1 MDADPDPAGQI
12 WLQLLLLLVL
22 IFVNAFFAA
31 SEIAVIS
38 LNDAKIRKMA
48 EDGHK
53 KAQQILKLTA
63 DSSNFLA
70 TIQIG
75 VTLAGFLTSATAAQS
90 LAEPLADWF
99 IGTVPAAAGYAGAV
113 ETVSVVVITLIMSY
127 FSLVL
132 GELVPKRIAMKK
144 SEQIALGVS
153 GLLSFISL
161 IFRPIVG
168 LLSVSTNLVL
178 RLMGIDPNETD
189 DNVSEEEI
197 RMMVDAGSEKGT
209 IDHQEKEFIQNV
221 FEFNDIMAGEIATH
235 RTDVTALMTDDT
247 LDEWDEII
255 HESRHTRYPVCDGST
270 DNVIG
275 ILNAKDYFRIT
286 DRTKE
291 KVLEEAVHPAYFVP
305 ETIKADVLFRDMKN
319 TRNSLAVVLD
329 EYGGMVGII
338 TLNDLIEELVGE
350 LNDEPA
356 DPENEDP
363 HIEKIDDTSWRVIGN
378 VELCDLEEE
387 TGVELASDDYDTLT
401 GLVFDKLGMIPVDG
415 PQNITI
421 ELDKLTVHIDK
432 IESHQID
439 SAVITLKP
447 SEETDENEE

>member
-1 MDADPDPAGQI
+1 MDDSIG
-12 WLQLLLLLVL
+12 LLLLFQLVL
-22 IFVNAFFAA
+22 IMLNAIFASA
-31 SEIAVIS
+31 EIAVLSIS
-38 LNDAKIRKMA
+38 ETKLEYMADDGNGRAK
-48 EDGHK
+48 
-53 KAQQILKLTA
+53 KLYKLA
-63 DSSNFLA
+63 KEPARFLA
-70 TIQIG
+70 TIQVAITLSGFLGSAFAADNFSAPLVEWIISLG
-75 VTLAGFLTSATAAQS
+75 VTIPRHTLQNIA
-90 LAEPLADWF
+90 
-99 IGTVPAAAGYAGAV
+99 
-113 ETVSVVVITLIMSY
+113 VVVITLILSY
-127 FSLVL
+127 FTLIF

-153 GLLSFISL
+153 GLLSFISV

-275 ILNAKDYFRIT
+275 ILNAKDYFRIA

-447 SEETDENEE
+447 SEEMDENEE

>member
-1 MDADPDPAGQI
+1 MDDSIG
-12 WLQLLLLLVL
+12 LLLLFQLVL
-22 IFVNAFFAA
+22 IMLNAIFASA
-31 SEIAVIS
+31 EIAVLSIS
-38 LNDAKIRKMA
+38 ETKLEHMVDDGNGRAK
-48 EDGHK
+48 
-53 KAQQILKLTA
+53 KLYKLA
-63 DSSNFLA
+63 KEPARFLA
-70 TIQIG
+70 TIQVAITLSGFLGSAFAADNFSVPLVEWIISLG
-75 VTLAGFLTSATAAQS
+75 VTMPRHTLQNIA
-90 LAEPLADWF
+90 
-99 IGTVPAAAGYAGAV
+99 
-113 ETVSVVVITLIMSY
+113 VVVITLILSY
-127 FSLVL
+127 FTLIF

-153 GLLSFISL
+153 GLLSFISV

-275 ILNAKDYFRIT
+275 ILNAKDYFRIA

-447 SEETDENEE
+447 SEEMDENEE

>member
-1 MDADPDPAGQI
+1 MDDSIG
-12 WLQLLLLLVL
+12 LLLLFQLAL
-22 IFVNAFFAA
+22 IILNAIFASA
-31 SEIAVIS
+31 EIAVLSINETK
-38 LNDAKIRKMA
+38 LEHMADDGNGRAK
-48 EDGHK
+48 
-53 KAQQILKLTA
+53 KLYKLA
-63 DSSNFLA
+63 KEPARFLA
-70 TIQIG
+70 TIQVAITLSGFLGSAFAADNFSAPLVEWIISLG
-75 VTLAGFLTSATAAQS
+75 VT
-90 LAEPLADWF
+90 
-99 IGTVPAAAGYAGAV
+99 VPRHTLQNIAV
-113 ETVSVVVITLIMSY
+113 VIITLILSY
-127 FSLVL
+127 FTLIF

-153 GLLSFISL
+153 GLLSFISA

-247 LDEWDEII
+247 LEEWDKII

-378 VELCDLEEE
+378 VELCDIEEE

-421 ELDKLTVHIDK
+421 ELDELTVHIDK

-447 SEETDENEE
+447 REEADGNEE

>member
-1 MDADPDPAGQI
+1 MSDIAG
-12 WLQLLLLLVL
+12 QLLLQLILILL
-22 IFVNAFFAA
+22 NAFFAA
-31 SEIAVIS
+31 TEIAVIS
-38 LNDAKIRKMA
+38 LNEKKVKARAD
-48 EDGHK
+48 DGDK
-53 KAQQILKLTA
+53 KAKKMLKMIEEPTR
-63 DSSNFLA
+63 FLS

-75 VTLAGFLTSATAAQS
+75 ITLAGFLGSAFAADNFAERLSSFAVRAFNIPESRVGIINTAAV
-90 LAEPLADWF
+90 
-99 IGTVPAAAGYAGAV
+99 I
-113 ETVSVVVITLIMSY
+113 VITLILS
-127 FSLVL
+127 FFTLVL

-153 GLLSFISL
+153 GLLSFISI

-275 ILNAKDYFRIT
+275 ILNAKDYFRIA

-447 SEETDENEE
+447 SEEMDDNEE

>member
-1 MDADPDPAGQI
+1 MADDGNGRAKKLYKLAKEPA
-12 WLQLLLLLVL
+12 
-22 IFVNAFFAA
+22 
-31 SEIAVIS
+31 
-38 LNDAKIRKMA
+38 R
-48 EDGHK
+48 
-53 KAQQILKLTA
+53 
-63 DSSNFLA
+63 FLA
-70 TIQIG
+70 TIQVAITLSGFLGSAFAADNFSTPLVEWIISLG
-75 VTLAGFLTSATAAQS
+75 VTMPRHTLQNIA
-90 LAEPLADWF
+90 
-99 IGTVPAAAGYAGAV
+99 
-113 ETVSVVVITLIMSY
+113 VVVITLVLSY
-127 FSLVL
+127 FTLIF

-153 GLLSFISL
+153 GLLSFISI

-275 ILNAKDYFRIT
+275 ILNAKDYFRIA

-447 SEETDENEE
+447 SEETDDNEE

>member
-1 MDADPDPAGQI
+1 MFEIDENKCIHCGQCI
-12 WLQLLLLLVL
+12 RDCSIKALKFNDKQ
-22 IFVNAFFAA
+22 IP
-31 SEIAVIS
+31 EIDEKKCFKCQHCLAVCP
-38 LNDAKIRKMA
+38 
-48 EDGHK
+48 
-53 KAQQILKLTA
+53 
-63 DSSNFLA
+63 
-70 TIQIG
+70 
-75 VTLAGFLTSATAAQS
+75 V
-90 LAEPLADWF
+90 
-99 IGTVPAAAGYAGAV
+99 GA
-113 ETVSVVVITLIMSY
+113 
-127 FSLVL
+127 
-132 GELVPKRIAMKK
+132 
-144 SEQIALGVS
+144 
-153 GLLSFISL
+153 
-161 IFRPIVG
+161 
-168 LLSVSTNLVL
+168 LSVCDKRPENSDRIYSQDPEMILNLIKSRRSV
-178 RLMGIDPNETD
+178 RHYKKE
-189 DNVSEEEI
+189 NVS
-197 RMMVDAGSEKGT
+197 
-209 IDHQEKEFIQNV
+209 QEKLQKLKDMLNYVPTGVNFHKLHFAFID
-221 FEFNDIMAGEIATH
+221 DISVTH

-275 ILNAKDYFRIT
+275 ILNAKDYFRIA

-447 SEETDENEE
+447 SEEMDENEE

>member
-1 MDADPDPAGQI
+1 MAQTAKKPCSRGLA
-12 WLQLLLLLVL
+12 LAKFL
-22 IFVNAFFAA
+22 IFSGLGIFMFFVNVEINGKNVIIIQHIINFVKATCGPVIPYYALAMVAF
-31 SEIAVIS
+31 
-38 LNDAKIRKMA
+38 
-48 EDGHK
+48 
-53 KAQQILKLTA
+53 
-63 DSSNFLA
+63 
-70 TIQIG
+70 
-75 VTLAGFLTSATAAQS
+75 
-90 LAEPLADWF
+90 
-99 IGTVPAAAGYAGAV
+99 GAV
-113 ETVSVVVITLIMSY
+113 SPIITKAYKRSTFDLVFTIAKAFGLVI
-127 FSLVL
+127 
-132 GELVPKRIAMKK
+132 
-144 SEQIALGVS
+144 
-153 GLLSFISL
+153 GLMAI
-161 IFRPIVG
+161 
-168 LLSVSTNLVL
+168 T
-178 RLMGIDPNETD
+178 GIGP
-189 DNVSEEEI
+189 
-197 RMMVDAGSEKGT
+197 A
-209 IDHQEKEFIQNV
+209 
-221 FEFNDIMAGEIATH
+221 
-235 RTDVTALMTDDT
+235 ALMTDDT

-275 ILNAKDYFRIT
+275 ILNAKDYFRIA

-338 TLNDLIEELVGE
+338 PLNDLIEELVGE

-447 SEETDENEE
+447 SEEMDENEE

>member
-1 MDADPDPAGQI
+1 M
-12 WLQLLLLLVL
+12 
-22 IFVNAFFAA
+22 
-31 SEIAVIS
+31 
-38 LNDAKIRKMA
+38 
-48 EDGHK
+48 
-53 KAQQILKLTA
+53 
-63 DSSNFLA
+63 
-70 TIQIG
+70 
-75 VTLAGFLTSATAAQS
+75 
-90 LAEPLADWF
+90 
-99 IGTVPAAAGYAGAV
+99 
-113 ETVSVVVITLIMSY
+113 
-127 FSLVL
+127 
-132 GELVPKRIAMKK
+132 
-144 SEQIALGVS
+144 
-153 GLLSFISL
+153 SFISI

-275 ILNAKDYFRIT
+275 ILNAKDYFRIA

-447 SEETDENEE
+447 SEEMDDNEE

>member
-1 MDADPDPAGQI
+1 MLSISETKLEHMADDGNGRAKKLYKLAKEPA
-12 WLQLLLLLVL
+12 
-22 IFVNAFFAA
+22 
-31 SEIAVIS
+31 
-38 LNDAKIRKMA
+38 R
-48 EDGHK
+48 
-53 KAQQILKLTA
+53 
-63 DSSNFLA
+63 FLA
-70 TIQIG
+70 TIQVAITLSGFLGSAFAADNFSAPLVEWIISLG
-75 VTLAGFLTSATAAQS
+75 VTIPRHTLQNIA
-90 LAEPLADWF
+90 
-99 IGTVPAAAGYAGAV
+99 
-113 ETVSVVVITLIMSY
+113 VVVITLVLSY
-127 FSLVL
+127 FTLIF

-153 GLLSFISL
+153 GLLSFISV

-275 ILNAKDYFRIT
+275 ILNAKDYFRIA

-447 SEETDENEE
+447 SEEMDDNEE

>member
-1 MDADPDPAGQI
+1 MDDSIG
-12 WLQLLLLLVL
+12 LLLLFQLVL
-22 IFVNAFFAA
+22 IMLNAIFASA
-31 SEIAVIS
+31 EIAVLSIS
-38 LNDAKIRKMA
+38 ETNLEHMADDGNGRAK
-48 EDGHK
+48 
-53 KAQQILKLTA
+53 KLYKLA
-63 DSSNFLA
+63 KEPARFLA
-70 TIQIG
+70 TIQVAITLSGFLGSAFAADNFSAPLVEWIISLG
-75 VTLAGFLTSATAAQS
+75 VTMPRHTLQNIA
-90 LAEPLADWF
+90 
-99 IGTVPAAAGYAGAV
+99 
-113 ETVSVVVITLIMSY
+113 VVVITLVLSY
-127 FSLVL
+127 FTLIF

-153 GLLSFISL
+153 GLLSFISI

-291 KVLEEAVHPAYFVP
+291 KVLEETVHPAYFVP

-447 SEETDENEE
+447 SEEMDDNEE

>member
-1 MDADPDPAGQI
+1 MHAKEPA
-12 WLQLLLLLVL
+12 
-22 IFVNAFFAA
+22 
-31 SEIAVIS
+31 
-38 LNDAKIRKMA
+38 R
-48 EDGHK
+48 
-53 KAQQILKLTA
+53 
-63 DSSNFLA
+63 FLA
-70 TIQIG
+70 TIQVAITLSGFLGSAFAADNFSAPLVEWIISLG
-75 VTLAGFLTSATAAQS
+75 VTIPRHTLQNIA
-90 LAEPLADWF
+90 
-99 IGTVPAAAGYAGAV
+99 
-113 ETVSVVVITLIMSY
+113 VVVITLILSY
-127 FSLVL
+127 FTLIF

-153 GLLSFISL
+153 GLLSFISI

-275 ILNAKDYFRIT
+275 ILNAKDYFRIA

-447 SEETDENEE
+447 SEEMDENEE

>member
-1 MDADPDPAGQI
+1 MDDSIG
-12 WLQLLLLLVL
+12 LLLLFQLVL
-22 IFVNAFFAA
+22 IMLNAIFASA
-31 SEIAVIS
+31 EIAVLSIS
-38 LNDAKIRKMA
+38 ETKLEHMADDGNGRAK
-48 EDGHK
+48 
-53 KAQQILKLTA
+53 KLYKLA
-63 DSSNFLA
+63 KEPARFLA
-70 TIQIG
+70 TIQVAITLSGFLGSAFAADNFSAPLVEWIISLG
-75 VTLAGFLTSATAAQS
+75 VTIPRHTLQNIA
-90 LAEPLADWF
+90 
-99 IGTVPAAAGYAGAV
+99 
-113 ETVSVVVITLIMSY
+113 VVVITLILSY
-127 FSLVL
+127 FTLIF

-153 GLLSFISL
+153 GLLSFISV

-275 ILNAKDYFRIT
+275 ILNAKDYFRIA

-329 EYGGMVGII
+329 EYGGMVGIV
-338 TLNDLIEELVGE
+338 TLNDLVEELVGD
-350 LNDEPA
+350 LGSDDSNIPDDDEPR
-356 DPENEDP
+356 
-363 HIEKIDDTSWRVIGN
+363 IEKREDGSLVITGN
-378 VELCDLEEE
+378 VELDDLEDALGIELDQEE
-387 TGVELASDDYDTLT
+387 HDTLT
-401 GLVFDKLGMIPVDG
+401 GLVFDALGMIPDDG
-415 PQNITI
+415 PQ
-421 ELDKLTVHIDK
+421 D
-432 IESHQID
+432 
-439 SAVITLKP
+439 ITLEAEGMRIHVTSILDHQVNAAEVTLLP
-447 SEETDENEE
+447 QTEDADEAKE